1 MEKITKLIQTLSS
14 REIRLFRKY
23 AALSGKKKNNL
34 KIRLFNISCENPE
47 ISDMDAIKLLN
58 MPNDASFSMLKS
70 RLYNQLLDFLLVVTD
85 NKNFYNKA
93 FWIRYTMLKSLML
106 VYALDNRD
114 LGTHS
119 NFLISKADQLAQKFD
134 QPTYRVLVN
143 ELILNSRPFM
153 KGAATSKKVKEAM
166 MQSLDS
172 QSDIINIQNVFKQL
186 ASISTYNSNQ
196 INTQLVFIESKLQEI
211 EEIYKRNPSP
221 RISFYYLRSK
231 ITHAM
236 TTQDFRGYLNYSVQF
251 LNLVNTELSLK
262 SNDNLG
268 GAYANISQAN
278 IYLGNYIE
286 AIEASYK
293 SETLFFKNSNN
304 DINIKSLR
312 FVAHLRLKDFIACDE
327 LVKQVRA
334 IKRIRRGSFHYSKWL
349 YLDANI
355 KFIQG
360 DYKATLQLLD
370 RHSFLKTD
378 RTGWRLGYKI
388 LEMMCIVEMGNYDWL
403 PYRIDAFRKLVSDI
417 KKENTARPKLIL
429 KLLKR
434 LIKENFDFDATTK
447 KMSEEY
453 ALLQSNTGDYFCD
466 MLGYEVI
473 RFDEW
478 WAGKLKPTTEETDT
492 PKRKRKNVL
501 KD

>member
-1 MEKITKLIQTLSS
+1 MQDFENYY
-14 REIRLFRKY
+14 KY
-23 AALSGKKKNNL
+23 
-34 KIRLFNISCENPE
+34 
-47 ISDMDAIKLLN
+47 
-58 MPNDASFSMLKS
+58 
-70 RLYNQLLDFLLVVTD
+70 
-85 NKNFYNKA
+85 
-93 FWIRYTMLKSLML
+93 
-106 VYALDNRD
+106 
-114 LGTHS
+114 
-119 NFLISKADQLAQKFD
+119 AQKF
-134 QPTYRVLVN
+134 LNFVN
-143 ELILNSRPFM
+143 N
-153 KGAATSKKVKEAM
+153 
-166 MQSLDS
+166 
-172 QSDIINIQNVFKQL
+172 
-186 ASISTYNSNQ
+186 
-196 INTQLVFIESKLQEI
+196 EI
-211 EEIYKRNPSP
+211 
-221 RISFYYLRSK
+221 
-231 ITHAM
+231 
-236 TTQDFRGYLNYSVQF
+236 
-251 LNLVNTELSLK
+251 SLK

-268 GAYANISQAN
+268 GALQIVAQALV
-278 IYLGNYIE
+278 YLNRYEE
-286 AIEASYK
+286 AIEMSIASQKY
-293 SETLFFKNSNN
+293 FFQNGNNYISSTSTIFVSNLKLKNYN
-304 DINIKSLR
+304 
-312 FVAHLRLKDFIACDE
+312 ACDE
-327 LVKQVRA
+327 LVKKIRS
-334 IKRIRRGSFHYSKWL
+334 IKRIKRGSFFYSKWL
-349 YLDANI
+349 YMDANI

-370 RHSFLKTD
+370 RHSFLKSD

-478 WAGKLKPTTEETDT
+478 WAGKLKPTTEETAT